1 MKIGILTFHN
11 AHNFGGCLQAYALKE
26 FLKTQGADVSVINY
40 RNEKVFNL
48 YPKKLK
54 AKIIPYDFK
63 HPNQLIKK
71 IKLNRDYRFGRKEW
85 MSQYKKF
92 TRFIDDFIL
101 EGNSVVV
108 NKEDVSKLDID
119 VFVAGSDQIWNKQL
133 SGGLDK
139 IYLLNFDTRAKKVF
153 YAASSGSDGIDEI
166 DLKTFEDAFSKEN
179 KYVSVREPTLAN
191 FIKQQYNR
199 EVLSAVDPCFLLTSN
214 QYVNL
219 FSLDRSNEKKQK
231 KYLFAYFISE
241 RNKRIREMVYVIANA
256 LGLEIIEFHYRKGK
270 DLNKKYQTSDMGPED
285 FLKYIYNAE
294 FVVTNSFH
302 GTVFSI
308 LFKKQFYSVYDVD
321 ARKTNLLEEIGL
333 SKRHIKTFEDIDLND
348 TVNFDNVDLNKY
360 SEKSR
365 KFLTEMVREYGDL
378 H

>member
-26 FLKTQGADVSVINY
+26 FLKTLGAEASVINY

-48 YPKKLK
+48 YPEKLK
-54 AKIIPYDFK
+54 AKVIPYDFK
-63 HPNQLIKK
+63 HPNQLVKK

-85 MSQYKKF
+85 TSQHQKF
-92 TRFIDDFIL
+92 TRFIDAFVL
-101 EGNSVVV
+101 EGNSAVIK
-108 NKEDVSKLDID
+108 KEDVSKLDID

-133 SGGLDK
+133 AGGLDN
-139 IYLLNFDTRAKKVF
+139 IYLLNFDTKAKKVF
-153 YAASSGSDGIDEI
+153 YAASSGSDEIDEA
-166 DLKTFEDAFSKEN
+166 DFDAFKDAFSNKN
-179 KYVSVREPTLAN
+179 KYISVREPTLAR
-191 FIKQQYNR
+191 FIEQRYGRK
-199 EVLSAVDPCFLLTSN
+199 VLSAVDPCFLLTSK
-214 QYVNL
+214 QYVSL
-219 FSLDRSNEKKQK
+219 FSLDKVNNKKQK
-231 KYLFAYFISE
+231 RYLFAYFISE

-256 LGLEIIEFHYRKGK
+256 LGLEIIEFHYRKGR
-270 DLNKKYQTSDMGPED
+270 DLNKYYQTSDMGPDE
-285 FLKYIYNAE
+285 FLKCIYNAE

-321 ARKTNLLEEIGL
+321 ARKTNLLDKMGL

-348 TVNFDNVDLNKY
+348 TVNFDKVDLDKY
-360 SEKSR
+360 SEESR
-365 KFLTEMVREYGDL
+365 KFLEEMVKEYGNM